1 MHLTFRVSKI
11 DNRIGERTMAQ
22 ENNMAM
28 AKYIISIFRT
38 QPMVVCSWGYSS
50 PIAIKDGLR
59 FRVNGFRHKGW
70 CEVVYN
76 EGMDTFTFRTI
87 GRDGKAIREFEDV
100 YFDNLVSVIDMTVET
115 GRDSEEQYKA
125 RVNSWLGKGIA

>member
-1 MHLTFRVSKI
+1 
-11 DNRIGERTMAQ
+11 MAQ
-22 ENNMAM
+22 ENDMAM
-28 AKYIISIFRT
+28 AKYIMSIFRT
-38 QPMVVCSWGYSS
+38 QPMVVCSWGYNS

-87 GRDGKAIREFEDV
+87 GNGGKTIRELTDV
-100 YFDNLVSVIDMTVET
+100 YFYTLVSVIDMTVET
-115 GRDSEEQYKA
+115 GQDSEEKYRA

>member
-1 MHLTFRVSKI
+1 
-11 DNRIGERTMAQ
+11 MAQ

-125 RVNSWLGKGIA
+125 RVNSWLEKGIA

>member
-1 MHLTFRVSKI
+1 MVQAEIVDMS
-11 DNRIGERTMAQ
+11 
-22 ENNMAM
+22 M
-28 AKYIISIFRT
+28 AKYIMSIFKT
-38 QPMVVCSWGYSS
+38 QPMVVCSWGFQT

-87 GRDGKAIREFEDV
+87 NRNGNTLREIEDV
-100 YFDNLVSVIDMTVET
+100 YFDNLVSVIDTTVET
-115 GRDSEEQYKA
+115 GRDDEEQYKK
-125 RVNSWLGKGIA
+125 RVNSWLGEVIA